1 MQSGLI
7 VPQSKHLLEI
17 LAVFAPQW
25 AVQQLNRLLFGAV
38 PREHTV
44 DVPPS
49 SQAGRGGAGLRGRLA
64 SSGAS
69 ECATHFVGIPGPMR
83 SLPQFLHAEVQPL
96 RVARPWKGAGSGAH
110 ATKTCRR
117 AQGGKRASTGRRR
130 QRKGRP

>member
-44 DVPPS
+44 DVPPRPVG
-49 SQAGRGGAGLRGRLA
+49 ARGGRGCGVAWPAVVPQNARHTLWAFLGPCEACHSSCMLR
-64 SSGAS
+64 
-69 ECATHFVGIPGPMR
+69 C
-83 SLPQFLHAEVQPL
+83 SLWLCV
-96 RVARPWKGAGSGAH
+96 
-110 ATKTCRR
+110 
-117 AQGGKRASTGRRR
+117 
-130 QRKGRP
+130 

>member
-44 DVPPS
+44 DVPPRPV
-49 SQAGRGGAGLRGRLA
+49 GGGGA
-64 SSGAS
+64 
-69 ECATHFVGIPGPMR
+69 
-83 SLPQFLHAEVQPL
+83 
-96 RVARPWKGAGSGAH
+96 AGSLGQQWCLRMRDTLCAHSWAH
-110 ATKTCRR
+110 AKLATVLAC
-117 AQGGKRASTGRRR
+117 
-130 QRKGRP
+130 